1 MAISSV
7 LTPEK
12 ITGRQRPT
20 VDGAQKFISG
30 GNVLGNSV
38 ISSAAN
44 KIVGFQRTAA
54 VRPAIPDVNSI
65 ISSISSNIIN
75 SVNNTVNTG
84 ATVVNRTVENKIQT
98 VRTELF
104 QVVKNIQN
112 KIDNINNLTEQKTEL
127 VNYINQT
134 NSQNK
139 TELVNYINQTNI
151 QNKNEIINEINT
163 IDAKISSN
171 KQELINYIS
180 KSNIENKNEIIEL
193 INQNKKDIIN
203 NKTEII
209 NYINKTVLQSNV
221 VKKVEQLDN
230 IITQVKSDVSQAQI
244 TQTPQQNFGGITT
257 QLREIVQ
264 NIRETAN
271 ETVRRTVTNLTTE
284 YRKKVQE
291 VDSAKPTGI
300 LQKFIDAYNTAFGF
314 AQFFSNRK
322 NISKLKDNLNAV
334 KESFT
339 ESFSTAKL
347 LREVIIKIVK
357 QLSNLPKATASGSG
371 GFDID
376 VDIPGPKLKQSL
388 PRSASRFGKIGK
400 FAALGAG
407 AVGAGVAGGAVVNAL
422 ADTGQVQP
430 VVGEPM
436 IPGAIVDGF
445 SAIVERFEKAVEKLA
460 KGATGQKK
468 SEAKSKPP
476 SGGGS
481 SQSPSSS
488 PGSSPGAMPSGDMSD
503 IKADSP
509 EEKALIAT
517 IRTAEGTAGPG
528 GYNKVYGGAIVPE
541 LTQMTL
547 KELYEAA
554 KLGGTDRLP
563 QRLGGKVIPYAKD
576 KHNSTASGA
585 VQLMPGTLKT
595 LVDSGKFT
603 WDQPFSEEVQNQIIL
618 TLARGRGIDPT
629 KPLTM
634 KEVMV
639 LRQEWAGLGR
649 FYPEQG
655 GNESEALRNYGKFL
669 QQFKSQSSV
678 SPNTGMGGPSV
689 DPSQI
694 APEARSLLA
703 TSIAQPPPTQS
714 SEPQVNILPMDM
726 TGGQQSQGGGGLAP
740 SPPPQ
745 QQGPSMPLLPSGNPD
760 NFLVLYS
767 KMVYNIVDG

>member
-139 TELVNYINQTNI
+139 
-151 QNKNEIINEINT
+151 KEILNEINN
-163 IDAKISSN
+163 IDTKIFSN

-180 KSNIENKNEIIEL
+180 NSNIENKNEIIEL

-221 VKKVEQLDN
+221 IKKVEQLDN
-230 IITQVKSDVSQAQI
+230 IINQVKSDVSQVQI

-291 VDSAKPTGI
+291 VDSEKPTGI

-322 NISKLKDNLNAV
+322 NISKLRDNLNAL

-357 QLSNLPKATASGSG
+357 QLSNLPKATTSGGG

-376 VDIPGPKLKQSL
+376 VDIPGPRLKQSL
-388 PRSASRFGKIGK
+388 PRSASRIGKIGK

-476 SGGGS
+476 SGS
-481 SQSPSSS
+481 SAKSPSSPS
-488 PGSSPGAMPSGDMSD
+488 GAPSTMPSGPSSYSPGTIPKEVSKDTEFTKGVSELAKKYNIPEDYLYAVMGFETGGTFDPSITNKAGSGATGLIQFMPSTAKGLGTSTGELAKMTRTQQLKYVDKYFSGTLNKGASLSDVYMSVLMPAAVGKPD
-503 IKADSP
+503 NTV
-509 EEKALIAT
+509 LF
-517 IRTAEGTAGPG
+517 GPG
-528 GYNKVYGGAIVPE
+528 GIIPNGYSQNSGLDLNKDGKITKA
-541 LTQMTL
+541 
-547 KELYEAA
+547 EATKKVEA
-554 KLGGTDRLP
+554 YLP
-563 QRLGGKVIPYAKD
+563 K
-576 KHNSTASGA
+576 
-585 VQLMPGTLKT
+585 
-595 LVDSGKFT
+595 
-603 WDQPFSEEVQNQIIL
+603 
-618 TLARGRGIDPT
+618 T
-629 KPLTM
+629 KP
-634 KEVMV
+634 
-639 LRQEWAGLGR
+639 
-649 FYPEQG
+649 
-655 GNESEALRNYGKFL
+655 
-669 QQFKSQSSV
+669 SV
-678 SPNTGMGGPSV
+678 SPDKGMGGPSV

-703 TSIAQPPPTQS
+703 TSIAQPPPSQS
-714 SEPQVNILPMDM
+714 SEPTVNILPMDM
-726 TGGQQSQGGGGLAP
+726 TGGQQSQGGGGGISP
-740 SPPPQ
+740 SPSKQ
-745 QQGPSMPLLPSGNPD
+745 TTGPSMPLLPSGNPD